1 MKKSTKKVLIATG
14 VVAAILLF
22 PVTIQQRTDGGTV
35 TYKAILYSVTDWHEM
50 TGLDSDDGK
59 TTYVEGLSIEILG
72 IEVFDN
78 RSLVSH

>member
-1 MKKSTKKVLIATG
+1 MKKSTKKKVLIAAG

-22 PVTIQQRTDGGTV
+22 PVPVQYLDGGSV

-50 TGLDSDDGK
+50 TGLNSDGK

-78 RSLVSH
+78 WSLVSH

>member
-1 MKKSTKKVLIATG
+1 MKKSTKKKVLIAAG

-22 PVTIQQRTDGGTV
+22 PVPVQYLDGGSV

-50 TGLDSDDGK
+50 TDLNSDGK

-78 RSLVSH
+78 WSLVSH

>member
-1 MKKSTKKVLIATG
+1 MKKSTKKVLIAIG

-22 PVTIQQRTDGGTV
+22 PVPIQQLTDGGTV

-50 TGLDSDDGK
+50 IGLDSDDGK
-59 TTYVEGLSIEILG
+59 TTYVEGISIEILG